1 MTISNYAELK
11 ILDAVLNAVSF
22 SVTQA
27 YVKLHLG
34 DPGEDGTGNPAVETT
49 RKALSFAAAA
59 AGAAASDAAA
69 TWTLVAATET
79 YSHISLWDT
88 VGPAGGNCLWTGPMA
103 APKAVTAG
111 DTFEFPAASVV
122 VSLD

>member
-1 MTISNYAELK
+1 MTISNYAELA
-11 ILDAVLNAVSF
+11 ILNAAFNNTSF
-22 SVTQA
+22 VVAQA

-49 RKALSFAAAA
+49 RKSVSF
-59 AGAAASDAAA
+59 GAAASGAVTSDAAC
-69 TWTLVAATET
+69 TWTTVAATET

-88 VGPAGGNCLWTGPMA
+88 VGPGGGNCLWTGPMA

-111 DTFEFPAASVV
+111 DTFEFPSASIV